1 MNIIEYILYKLK
13 DIDSMYYE
21 VLCYIIILTLIVGI

>member
-1 MNIIEYILYKLK
+1 MNIIEYILYRLK

-21 VLCYIIILTLIVGI
+21 VICYIIILTLIVGI

>member
-21 VLCYIIILTLIVGI
+21 VICYIIILTLIVGI